1 MWNTSINLTYNT
13 SKVLYLGEGVNSL
26 TIDGAVSRSGN
37 ASICNIVGQSY
48 GQIVG
53 YKYKTDDKGNRVY
66 TSDGFPVRSDQVE
79 TLGNGVYKWTGGFS
93 NDFSYK
99 NFNLSF
105 LIDFKLGAKIFSGT
119 NYNLYLTGLQKNT
132 LEGRDGGISVSGVD
146 ENGNAFSKS
155 GINAQTYWQWIANN
169 TITEEFVYDASFAK
183 LRELSLG
190 YNLPNSFLKRS
201 LPFVQSLQLS
211 LVGRNLWTIF
221 KHTPNIDPE
230 SSYNNTNGQGLEL
243 NGYPSTR
250 NIGFNLNIKF

>member
-1 MWNTSINLTYNT
+1 L
-13 SKVLYLGEGVNSL
+13 V
-26 TIDGAVSRSGN
+26 
-37 ASICNIVGQSY
+37 
-48 GQIVG
+48 
-53 YKYKTDDKGNRVY
+53 
-66 TSDGFPVRSDQVE
+66 
-79 TLGNGVYKWTGGFS
+79 NGVYKWTGGFS